1 MCADVKEVAFE
12 MWLED
17 ISCLRKPEAQAQ
29 PPGRR
34 LFI

>member
-1 MCADVKEVAFE
+1 MHADVKEVAFE

-17 ISCLRKPEAQAQ
+17 ISLYKPEAQAQ
-29 PPGRR
+29 SPGRR